1 MKYYRLNQ
9 IAMAVLVALLLFFG
23 ARTLIKI
30 AEEEPEPEKPG
41 YEVAGTEEKKG
52 EGKAKGGPDIAVLLA
67 AGNAAHG
74 ADVSKKCAVC
84 HSFDNGGPNLIGPNL
99 YGVLGRKVAS
109 HEGYEYSDA
118 LKAKGGTWDYAMLD
132 HMIENPNA
140 FAPGTKMALFP
151 GLPDAKERADVILFL
166 REKNDSPPPLPE
178 PSAAPVAEAPAEGE
192 PAAGKASGG
201 EILALIATAD
211 PKQGE
216 AELALCKVCHTFD
229 KGGATLIGPN
239 LYGVVGKKIASH
251 EGVTYTPALK
261 AKEGDWTYEN
271 LDAWLT
277 NPQAFAPGT
286 SMAFPGLPDIKK
298 RAAVIAYLRSN
309 AESPIPLPEAAPA
322 ADKGAEPPAAPAEK
336 APAAPSAEEPAAE
349 GKAPEP
355 AAPAAPEAPSAKEPA
370 AEAPAAPEAP
380 AAEEPA
386 APAAPPAAKEPAAP
400 EAPAAEEP
408 AAPAAPP
415 PAAPEA
421 PAAEEPAAPAAPPA
435 AEEPAAET
443 PAAPEAEPASSEP
456 SMGEPPSPSQPQPVY
471 PDEEPA
477 ATEAPVTTDEV
488 PAEAPVSMGEPPSPS
503 QPQPVY
509 PDGPP
514 PGVE

>member
-23 ARTLIKI
+23 ARTLIQI
-30 AEEEPEPEKPG
+30 AQEEHEPEKPG

-52 EGKAKGGPDIAVLLA
+52 EEKAKGGPDIAALLA

-74 ADVSKKCAVC
+74 ADVSKKCAIC
-84 HSFDNGGPNLIGPNL
+84 HNFEKGGPNLIGPNL
-99 YGVLGRKVAS
+99 YGVIGRKVAS

-118 LKAKGGTWDYAMLD
+118 LKAKGGTWDYAMID

-178 PSAAPVAEAPAEGE
+178 PSAAPAAEAPAEGAPAEGE
-192 PAAGKASGG
+192 PAAGKAPGG
-201 EILALIATAD
+201 EILALIAAAD

-216 AELALCKVCHTFD
+216 ADVGLCKVCHTFD

-286 SMAFPGLPDIKK
+286 AMAFPGIADIKK

-309 AESPIPLPEAAPA
+309 AESPVPLPEAAPA
-322 ADKGAEPPAAPAEK
+322 ADKGAEAPASPEEK

-349 GKAPEP
+349 
-355 AAPAAPEAPSAKEPA
+355 APAAPEAPSAKEPA
-370 AEAPAAPEAP
+370 AEAPAAPE
-380 AAEEPA
+380 PA
-386 APAAPPAAKEPAAP
+386 APAAPEAAPAQPPAAETPAAP
-400 EAPAAEEP
+400 EAPS
-408 AAPAAPP
+408 
-415 PAAPEA
+415 
-421 PAAEEPAAPAAPPA
+421 

-443 PAAPEAEPASSEP
+443 PAAPEAAPSAETPPAAEAEPAPSEP

-477 ATEAPVTTDEV
+477 ADAPVTTDEV
-488 PAEAPVSMGEPPSPS
+488 PAGAPASSEPPSSS

>member
-9 IAMAVLVALLLFFG
+9 IAMAVLGALLLFFG
-23 ARTLIKI
+23 ARTIIQI
-30 AEEEPEPEKPG
+30 AQEEHEPETPG

-52 EGKAKGGPDIAVLLA
+52 GEGKAEGAPDIGTLLA

-74 ADVSKKCAVC
+74 ADVAKKCAIC
-84 HSFDNGGPNLIGPNL
+84 HSFDKGGPNLIGPNL

-118 LKAKGGTWDYAMLD
+118 LKTKDGTWDYALLD

-166 REKNDSPPPLPE
+166 REKSDTPLPLPE
-178 PSAAPVAEAPAEGE
+178 PAAAPAAGEEAEEPAASAAPGA
-192 PAAGKASGG
+192 
-201 EILALIATAD
+201 EILAVIATAD
-211 PKQGE
+211 PAKGE
-216 AELALCKVCHTFD
+216 GEVALCKVCHTFD

-239 LYGVVGKKIASH
+239 LYGIVGKKIASH
-251 EGVTYTPALK
+251 EGVTYTPALQG
-261 AKEGDWTYEN
+261 KEGDWTYEN
-271 LDAWLT
+271 LDLWLT

-286 SMAFPGLPDIKK
+286 SMAFPGVADLKK
-298 RAAVIAYLRSN
+298 RADIIAYMRSN
-309 AESPIPLPEAAPA
+309 ADSPVPLPEAA
-322 ADKGAEPPAAPAEK
+322 AAPA
-336 APAAPSAEEPAAE
+336 AEEPAAE
-349 GKAPEP
+349 
-355 AAPAAPEAPSAKEPA
+355 EPA
-370 AEAPAAPEAP
+370 AEAPATEAP

-386 APAAPPAAKEPAAP
+386 A

-408 AAPAAPP
+408 AAEEPA
-415 PAAPEA
+415 EA
-421 PAAEEPAAPAAPPA
+421 PAAEEPAAEEPAAESPA
-435 AEEPAAET
+435 AEEPVAE
-443 PAAPEAEPASSEP
+443 EPAPSEP
-456 SMGEPPSPSQPQPVY
+456 SMGEPPSPNWPQPVY

-477 ATEAPVTTDEV
+477 ATEET
-488 PAEAPVSMGEPPSPS
+488 PAEAPSMGEPPSPNWPQPVYPDGEPAS
-503 QPQPVY
+503 AGDAPAESMGEAPSPNWPQPVY

>member
-30 AEEEPEPEKPG
+30 AQEEPEPEKPG

-52 EGKAKGGPDIAVLLA
+52 EEKKGGPDIAALLA
-67 AGNAAHG
+67 GGDAAHG
-74 ADVSKKCAVC
+74 ADVSKKCAIC
-84 HSFDNGGPNLIGPNL
+84 HNFEKGGPNLIGPNL
-99 YGVLGRKVAS
+99 YGVIGRKVAS

-118 LKAKGGTWDYAMLD
+118 LKAKGGTWDYAMID

-178 PSAAPVAEAPAEGE
+178 PSAAPAAEAPAEGAPAEGE
-192 PAAGKASGG
+192 PAAGKAPGG
-201 EILALIATAD
+201 EILALIAAAD

-239 LYGVVGKKIASH
+239 LYGVVGRKIASH

-271 LDAWLT
+271 LDLWLT
-277 NPQAFAPGT
+277 NPQAFAAGT
-286 SMAFPGLPDIKK
+286 SMAFPGIPDIKK

-322 ADKGAEPPAAPAEK
+322 ADKGAEAPPAPAEK
-336 APAAPSAEEPAAE
+336 GPTAPSAEEPAAKE
-349 GKAPEP
+349 KAPEP
-355 AAPAAPEAPSAKEPA
+355 AAPEAPADKEPA
-370 AEAPAAPEAP
+370 AEAPAAP
-380 AAEEPA
+380 
-386 APAAPPAAKEPAAP
+386 AAP
-400 EAPAAEEP
+400 EAPAAEQP

-415 PAAPEA
+415 PAKEPEA
-421 PAAEEPAAPAAPPA
+421 PAAPEATPPAETPPA
-435 AEEPAAET
+435 AEAA
-443 PAAPEAEPASSEP
+443 
-456 SMGEPPSPSQPQPVY
+456 SQPQPVY
-471 PDEEPA
+471 PDEEA
-477 ATEAPVTTDEV
+477 AAEAPVTTDEV
-488 PAEAPVSMGEPPSPS
+488 PAEAPASMGEPASSS